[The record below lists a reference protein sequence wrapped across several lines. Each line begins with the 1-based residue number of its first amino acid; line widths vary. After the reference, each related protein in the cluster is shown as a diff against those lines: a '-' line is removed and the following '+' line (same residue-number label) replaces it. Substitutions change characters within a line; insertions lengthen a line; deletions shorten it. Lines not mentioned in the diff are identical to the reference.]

1 MKRKRIRAIISAVLA
16 CCTVAAAGTT
26 VWADDDELTPP
37 KDGFYE
43 IYESQCELHDYR
55 SFRAAVDFDVFAS
68 PIDQRSVRRV
78 GVGEV
83 ISTNVSYTAPDGVIW
98 SYAYSETGLGGWFR
112 MENVSLVYDSIA
124 FTDEHRNELTPYAG
138 QLDNFTPVE
147 YLYLWTYPGSGEA
160 ENVCHAGDE
169 WFTNGDVQ
177 NLGERA
183 AYVYRDG
190 SGSEWVY
197 IDFLPSGWVYV
208 PNPEADLRSNIPAVN
223 VVNVNNNTN
232 NDEELGDTVF
242 EDVEAGASVAAVP
255 ANVSANVSAVG
266 VSAADI
272 SACALPLGLSA
283 VLAAGI
289 MAAKKI
295 RKGRANE

>member
-1 MKRKRIRAIISAVLA
+1 MKRKRILTVISAILA

-26 VWADDDELTPP
+26 VWADDDDVLTPP
-37 KDGFYE
+37 QDSFYE
-43 IYESQCELHDYR
+43 LYESQCELHDYR

-98 SYAYSETGLGGWFR
+98 SYAYSETGIGGWFR

-124 FTDEHRNELTPYAG
+124 FTEEHQNELTPYAG
-138 QLDNFTPVE
+138 QLDGFSPTA

-160 ENVCHAGDE
+160 ENICRAGDE

-183 AYVYRDG
+183 AYVYRDAG
-190 SGSEWVY
+190 GSEWVY
-197 IDFLPSGWVYV
+197 LDFLPSGWVYV
-208 PNPEADLRSNIPAVN
+208 PNPEADLRSGVPA
-223 VVNVNNNTN
+223 VNVNNNTN
-232 NDEELGDTVF
+232 NDEELGDTLF
-242 EDVEAGASVAAVP
+242 EDVEAGAAI
-255 ANVSANVSAVG
+255 VG
-266 VSAADI
+266 VSAADV
-272 SACALPLGLSA
+272 SASSSANDYTLPLGLSA

-289 MAAKKI
+289 TAAKKI
-295 RKGRANE
+295 KKERTNE

>member
-16 CCTVAAAGTT
+16 GCTVAAAGTA

-37 KDGFYE
+37 RDGFYE

-68 PIDQRSVRRV
+68 PIDQRSIRRV

-98 SYAYSETGLGGWFR
+98 SYAYSETGQGGWFR

-124 FTDEHRNELTPYAG
+124 FTEEHQSELTPYAG
-138 QLDNFTPVE
+138 QLDNFSPVE
-147 YLYLWTYPGSGEA
+147 YLFLWTYPGSGEA
-160 ENVCHAGDE
+160 ENVCRAGDE

-197 IDFLPSGWVYV
+197 LDFLPSGWVYV
-208 PNPEADLRSNIPAVN
+208 PNPEADLRSGVPAA
-223 VVNVNNNTN
+223 NVNNNTN

-242 EDVEAGASVAAVP
+242 EDVEAGASVAAV
-255 ANVSANVSAVG
+255 SANVSAVG
-266 VSAADI
+266 VSADY
-272 SACALPLGLSA
+272 ALPLGLSA
-283 VLAAGI
+283 VLAAGL
-289 MAAKKI
+289 MSAKKI
-295 RKGRANE
+295 RKERTNECK